1 MTGSGSSC
9 FGIFN
14 NLSDIENSLKYFKKE
29 YFIWFGKKRDYNLNR
44 VVYSKVLENKY

>member
-29 YFIWFGKKRDYNLNR
+29 YFIWFGKKKDYSLNR